1 MKRLRLTL
9 LFSLMFLCGI
19 NLNCQEWEFFMDTYA
34 DSPYYRKFT
43 DAIELQDGSI
53 VVNSTFELPIE
64 GHYPVPHQG
73 LVKISADGN
82 EIVRNNY
89 FRPAYCSVSYNQILE
104 NKDGELFTLMTY
116 SPDHEKLSDNYF
128 QNFDN
133 PPTNA
138 ILGLY
143 KLDDQLNIT
152 ESYEHYIPIDTTE
165 SVSNDPLVSM
175 MPNEI
180 CGRLY
185 LFTSFIDN
193 NGAIVGS
200 FFKCPTLHSPNQA
213 ENDSM
218 FFFKM
223 NFDGEIIQM
232 KGIECLGGHGDYWR
246 HRGHS
251 MLETESHYILYQ
263 TLGYDSYNFSYRPS
277 GEALYFDKDLNL
289 VDKKAINQPGYTMP
303 HFSSLD
309 YLSVVRSKN
318 NTVYLTS
325 VSRSVD
331 FPNYVEHNDTRLYE
345 INDNL
350 DNPTDLLP
358 IEKYI
363 IRGVNNSKDH
373 QPFNNG
379 ILLKEDN
386 TLIYAQNW
394 NLGNYENS
402 DSWVVIEHLDENFE
416 TISELYYTSGED
428 GKYTEV
434 NSIILTKEEDLL
446 LVGNGNDIDGDK
458 SWNFVTKFPASAF
471 VNIEEAHAHN
481 LHLAVA
487 YPNPGGDVMN
497 IRTGLRNA
505 VLSVYDINGRKI
517 HEQEIT
523 DDVTSVDASNWQS
536 GTYIWKLGMRNE
548 ELGMKEIET
557 GKWVK

>member
-9 LFSLMFLCGI
+9 LFSLMLLCGI
-19 NLNCQEWEFFMDTYA
+19 NLNSQEWEFFMDTYA

-43 DAIELQDGSI
+43 DAIELHDGSI
-53 VVNSTFELPIE
+53 VVNSPFVLPIE
-64 GHYPVPHQG
+64 DHSGLPHPG
-73 LVKISADGN
+73 LVKLSADGD
-82 EIVRNNY
+82 ELVRSSY
-89 FRPAYCSVSYNQILE
+89 FRPAYCSISYNQILVNE
-104 NKDGELFTLMTY
+104 DGELFALMTY
-116 SPDHEKLSDNYF
+116 SPDHERLSDNYF
-128 QNFDN
+128 KNFDN
-133 PPTNA
+133 PPANA

-143 KLDDQLNIT
+143 KLDDKLNII
-152 ESYEHYIPIDTTE
+152 ESYEHFIPIDTTE
-165 SVSNDPLVSM
+165 RMVGYDPILDK
-175 MPNEI
+175 MPNLNHG
-180 CGRLY
+180 CLY
-185 LFTSFIDN
+185 LFTSFVDN
-193 NGAIVGS
+193 SGDIVGS
-200 FFKCPTLHSPNQA
+200 FFKCPTFHSPYQT
-213 ENDSM
+213 ENDTL

-223 NFDGEIIQM
+223 NFEGEILNM
-232 KGIECLGGHGDYWR
+232 KGVECLGGNGDFYR

-251 MLETESHYILYQ
+251 MLETDSLYILYQ
-263 TLGYDSYNFSYRPS
+263 VLGHNYDFSFRPS
-277 GEALYFDKDLNL
+277 GEALYFDKNLNFI
-289 VDKKAINQPGYTMP
+289 DRKAINQPGYTMP

-309 YLSVVRSKN
+309 YLSVVRSRHN
-318 NTVYLTS
+318 NVYLTS

-331 FPNYVEHNDTRLYE
+331 FPNSVEHNDTRLYE

-458 SWNFVTKFPASAF
+458 SWNFVTKFPASTF
-471 VNIEEAHAHN
+471 LSIEEAHAHG
-481 LHLAVA
+481 LKAAVA

-536 GTYIWKLGMRNE
+536 GTYIWKLGIRNE
-548 ELGMKEIET
+548 ELGMKEVES

>member
-1 MKRLRLTL
+1 MRRFVTFITL
-9 LFSLMFLCGI
+9 VFLFGNNLFS
-19 NLNCQEWEFFMDTYA
+19 QEWEFFMDVYA
-34 DSPYYRKFT
+34 DYPYSRSFT
-43 DAIELQDGSI
+43 DAIELHDGSI
-53 VVNSTFELPIE
+53 IVNSPFTLPIE
-64 GHYPVPHQG
+64 DHISVPHPG
-73 LVKISADGN
+73 LVKLSADGD
-82 EIVRNNY
+82 ELTRVNY
-89 FRPAYCSVSYNQILE
+89 FRPAYCSISYNQIIE
-104 NKDGELFTLMTY
+104 NKDGDLFTLMTY
-116 SPDHEKLSDNYF
+116 SPDHERLSENYF
-128 QNFDN
+128 KNFEN
-133 PPTNA
+133 PPTDA

-143 KLDDQLNIT
+143 KLDDELNIV

-193 NGAIVGS
+193 NGDIVGS

-232 KGIECLGGHGDYWR
+232 KGIECLSGHGDYWR

-251 MLETESHYILYQ
+251 MLETDSHYILYQ
-263 TLGYDSYNFSYRPS
+263 TLGYNSYNFSFRPS
-277 GEALYFDKDLNL
+277 GEALYFDKNLNFI
-289 VDKKAINQPGYTMP
+289 DRKAINQPGFTMP
-303 HFSSLD
+303 HFSPLEC
-309 YLSVVRSKN
+309 LSVVRSKH

-325 VSRSVD
+325 VASSTVNCNSYH
-331 FPNYVEHNDTRLYE
+331 FNDTRLYE
-345 INDNL
+345 IDDNI
-350 DNPTDLLP
+350 DNSTDLLP
-358 IEKYI
+358 IVNYI
-363 IRGVNNSKDH
+363 NRGTSYSQEE
-373 QPFNNG
+373 QPLNNG
-379 ILLKEDN
+379 IVLKEDN
-386 TLIYAQNW
+386 TLIFAQNW
-394 NLGNYENS
+394 DLGDYYG
-402 DSWVVIEHLDENFE
+402 DSWIVIEHLSENFE

-428 GKYTEV
+428 GNFMAA
-434 NSIILTKEEDLL
+434 NSIVLTKEEDLL
-446 LVGNGNDIDGDK
+446 LVGVGNDLDKDK
-458 SWNFVTKFPASAF
+458 SWCFVTKFPASTF
-471 VNIEEAHAHN
+471 LSIEEAHAHG
-481 LHLAVA
+481 LKAAVA